1 MKSCQPCYRI
11 WSGFC
16 RPVAG
21 IRSPARQLLYK
32 DRVERMKKDNGV
44 NLRHTHGVETREI
57 RISKADRKH
66 MEEKMIPSQRRS
78 TQAKTSHK
86 RNKSS
91 IEFLIFRT
99 QN

>member
-1 MKSCQPCYRI
+1 MKSRQPCYRI

-16 RPVAG
+16 RPAAG
-21 IRSPARQLLYK
+21 IRRPARQLLYK
-32 DRVERMKKDNGV
+32 DRGERMKDNGV
-44 NLRHTHGVETREI
+44 NLRHTHGVGTREI

-66 MEEKMIPSQRRS
+66 MEEKTIPSQRRS

-91 IEFLIFRT
+91 IGFLIFRT